1 MIEPFKNSSETNF
14 HFCFFFRMVISLI
27 KYNFFQSLKKF
38 TLDVK
43 ATLQFRNFKV
53 ALGFVT
59 CSKDMGEGFLG
70 SP

>member
-1 MIEPFKNSSETNF
+1 MVEPFKIAQKRTSIF
-14 HFCFFFRMVISLI
+14 VFFFRMVMSLI
-27 KYNFFQSLKKF
+27 KYNFYQSLKKF

-59 CSKDMGEGFLG
+59 CSKDMGERFLG
-70 SP
+70 PP

>member
-1 MIEPFKNSSETNF
+1 MNF
-14 HFCFFFRMVISLI
+14 HFCFFFFFRMVISLI
-27 KYNFFQSLKKF
+27 KYNFYQSLKTF
-38 TLDVK
+38 TPDVK

-59 CSKDMGEGFLG
+59 CSKDTGEGFLG